1 MSRAPRAR
9 RLRSP
14 CSFEG
19 EPDRHRALAHGRGDP
34 FGRAAADI
42 ADSKDTGSAGLE
54 HRALPAGLSSGDG
67 VGRAGGVGPGPDEA
81 VIIELDQAAEPARTG
96 CDPDEDEQ
104 GPGLKGPPLRGPVAL
119 YGDGFQR
126 LVAEQF

>member
-1 MSRAPRAR
+1 MSRAPHAR

-67 VGRAGGVGPGPDEA
+67 VGRPGGVGPGPDEA
-81 VIIELDQAAEPARTG
+81 VIIELDQAAEPPRTG
-96 CDPDEDEQ
+96 CDPM
-104 GPGLKGPPLRGPVAL
+104 KTNRARASWV
-119 YGDGFQR
+119 R
-126 LVAEQF
+126 HS